1 MIMFFRRAVPLLSE
15 PARRK
20 FWLACVLLMIL
31 ASLEAFALALIA
43 PLMAILL
50 APGFESNSRF
60 VRDLTKFM
68 GNPHPGRLALELGV
82 TVLLV
87 YLVKSVS
94 AVLVLRWEIGFLL
107 AEEASLVRRI
117 MDSYLHAPYREFL
130 DINSSQRIRTL
141 TFGVRTTFSGGF
153 VGGIGAVG
161 DSFSVILIT
170 IILLI
175 VNPLI
180 AVAAGV
186 YFGAVSVTYQRVTNH
201 HIARRTTVLH
211 RMQAVD
217 FQNIH
222 QALTGVKEIKI
233 RGVEDAF
240 VEEVYSLRRGLIS
253 SYRTMALVTL
263 TPRYILELAMV
274 GAAAT
279 IAVVAYSTESVATA
293 TGALGLFLVG
303 GFRIVAPL
311 NKIIFGNSQCRAAMP
326 SLEQVEKDLHRA
338 EAEPPAALG
347 AASAVPA
354 LVGASASSNGVPAN
368 GVALA
373 TAPAN
378 GSSVSGNG
386 AAHGPGHGPAST
398 GRDSD
403 TAMASRIKAD
413 HVSFSYVAGRPVLT
427 DVSFEVSPGESVGL
441 VGSSGAGKSTLVD
454 ILLGLL
460 DPDSGAVYI
469 DGNPLSSVGREWRG
483 TIGYVPQAIALFD
496 DTVRANVALR
506 APGDDD
512 QVWRALTMSQLEDTI
527 RALPDGL
534 DTVIGEHGT
543 RLSGGQRQRLG
554 VARALFSNPRVMMF
568 DEATSALDNDTESK
582 VTEVLESLR
591 GTITTITIA
600 HRLSTVR
607 RCDRLFYL
615 EDGRLVAQGT
625 FSELV
630 DRMPDFARLV
640 ELSTLE
646 I

>member
-15 PARRK
+15 GARRR
-20 FWLACVLLMIL
+20 FWLACVVLMAL
-31 ASLEAFALALIA
+31 ATIEALALALIA

-50 APGFESNSRF
+50 APGFRSNSRF
-60 VRDLTKFM
+60 VKDLTKFL
-68 GNPHPGRLALELGV
+68 GNPAPGHLAFELGV
-82 TVLLV
+82 TVMLL
-87 YLVKSVS
+87 YLVKSVA
-94 AVLVLRWEIGFLL
+94 AVFVLRWEIGFLL

-117 MDSYLHAPYREFL
+117 MDSYLRAPYREFL
-130 DINSSQRIRTL
+130 EINSSQRIRTL
-141 TFGVRTTFSGGF
+141 TYGVRTTFSGGF

-161 DSFSVILIT
+161 DSFSVVLVT
-170 IILLI
+170 VILLI

-186 YFGAVSVTYQRVTNH
+186 YFGAVSVTYQRITNH
-201 HIARRTTVLH
+201 HIVKRTTALH
-211 RMQAVD
+211 RLQAID

-233 RGVEDAF
+233 RGVEDSF
-240 VEEVYSLRRGLIS
+240 VDEVYNLRAGLIP
-253 SYRTMALVTL
+253 SYRTMALVSL

-279 IAVVAYSTESVATA
+279 IAAVAYSTESVTVA
-293 TGALGLFLVG
+293 TGALALFLVG

-311 NKIIFGNSQCRAAMP
+311 NKIIFGNSQCRASMP
-326 SLEQVEKDLHRA
+326 SLEQVEHDLRKA
-338 EAEPPAALG
+338 EQPAAM
-347 AASAVPA
+347 AAISSAPAVSEPVSAV
-354 LVGASASSNGVPAN
+354 GSAP
-368 GVALA
+368 
-373 TAPAN
+373 
-378 GSSVSGNG
+378 GNG
-386 AAHGPGHGPAST
+386 AVPKPVSAVGSAPGNGAVPKPT
-398 GRDSD
+398 DGETRI
-403 TAMASRIKAD
+403 ASRIVAD
-413 HVSFSYVAGRPVLT
+413 NVGFSYVAGRPVLT
-427 DVSFEVSPGESVGL
+427 EVSFEVEPGESVGL

-460 DPDSGAVYI
+460 EPDNGAVYI
-469 DGNPLSSVGREWRG
+469 DGHPLSSVGRQWRG
-483 TIGYVPQAIALFD
+483 SIGYVPQSIALFD

-506 APGDDD
+506 APGGDDD
-512 QVWRALTMSQLEDTI
+512 IWRALTMSQLEETV

-534 DTVIGEHGT
+534 DTIIGEHGT

-554 VARALFSNPRVMMF
+554 VARALFCQPRVMMF

-615 EDGRLVAQGT
+615 EGGRLVARGT
-625 FSELV
+625 FAELV
-630 DRMPDFARLV
+630 HEMPDFARLV

-646 I
+646 V